1 MNQRLYRSTSEQ
13 MLGGVAAGLAH
24 RMGLNPNLVRL
35 GFVLGTFLTHGLL
48 FFVYLGLW
56 AVLPSS
62 ASTATNVGDT
72 VRENVNEAAARLGVH
87 PTPRPTADS
96 GTATSTAAPTP
107 STSTALGSGQ
117 TIVRV
122 LVIGTLIYALV
133 MLGGMGAMFSGVHH
147 MGHSSGGFIWP
158 LLMIL
163 GVFWWL
169 RRRHA

>member
-1 MNQRLYRSTSEQ
+1 MNQRVYRSTSEQ

-24 RMGLNPNLVRL
+24 RMGLDPNLVRL
-35 GFVLGTFLTHGLL
+35 GFVLGTFLTHGML
-48 FFVYLGLW
+48 FFVYLALW
-56 AVLPSS
+56 ALLPSS

-72 VRENVNEAAARLGVH
+72 VRENVNEVAARFGVH
-87 PTPRPTADS
+87 SASPATPADP
-96 GTATSTAAPTP
+96 GTAASTAAPTP
-107 STSTALGSGQ
+107 STVLGNGQ

-122 LVIGTLIYALV
+122 LVIVGLIYALA
-133 MLGGMGAMFSGVHH
+133 MLGGMGAMFGSVHH
-147 MGHSSGGFIWP
+147 MGHGGGGFIWP

>member
-24 RMGLNPNLVRL
+24 RMGLDPNLVRL

-48 FFVYLGLW
+48 FFVYLALW

-72 VRENVNEAAARLGVH
+72 VRENVNEAAARFGVRSAS
-87 PTPRPTADS
+87 PAAPADP
-96 GTATSTAAPTP
+96 GPAASTAAP

-122 LVIGTLIYALV
+122 LVIGALIYALA

-147 MGHSSGGFIWP
+147 MHGSGGFIWP

>member
-13 MLGGVAAGLAH
+13 VLGGVAAGLAH

-48 FFVYLGLW
+48 FFVYLALW

-72 VRENVNEAAARLGVH
+72 VRENVNEVAARFGVH
-87 PTPRPTADS
+87 AASPATPANPGPA
-96 GTATSTAAPTP
+96 ASTANPTP
-107 STSTALGSGQ
+107 SAALGSGQ

-122 LVIGTLIYALV
+122 LVIGGLIYALA
-133 MLGGMGAMFSGVHH
+133 MLGGMGWMFSGVHH
-147 MGHSSGGFIWP
+147 MGHAGGGVIWP